1 MEEVNNTISVILPI
15 KTRNTKGFDDY
26 FEKAI
31 QSVKVQKELVNELI
45 IVHSGEDSFSNYV
58 STFDFEDLNVKILDY
73 GDNPTYAGQV
83 NMGVENA
90 SSEWVS
96 ILEFDDE
103 FSNIWFKNAK
113 NYMSI
118 YKDYDAF
125 LPIVVD
131 VDDKGVFVGFTNEAT
146 FAANFSSEIGIL
158 TNETL
163 LTYQNFQI
171 AGMVIKKDSFI
182 KNGGLKKSFVLTFG
196 YELLLR
202 LTNNAV
208 KFMTIPRIGYKHTN
222 LREGSIFWN
231 YKFGDGR
238 LSEDEVRFWIDSAKK
253 EYLYIKDRELKY
265 EPQEV

>member
-1 MEEVNNTISVILPI
+1 METNTTISVILPI
-15 KTRNTKGFDDY
+15 KTRNTKGFDEY

-31 QSVKVQKELVNELI
+31 QSVQIQKEYVNELI

-58 STFDFEDLNVKILDY
+58 STFDFGDLNVVVLDY
-73 GDNPTYAGQV
+73 GDDPDFAGQV
-83 NMGVENA
+83 NMGAEKA
-90 SSEWVS
+90 TSEWVS

-103 FSNIWFKNAK
+103 YSNIWFKNATNYMKIYK
-113 NYMSI
+113 NY
-118 YKDYDAF
+118 DGF
-125 LPIVVD
+125 LPVVVD

-146 FAANFSSEIGIL
+146 FAANFSSEIGVL

-171 AGMVIKKDSFI
+171 AGMVIKRDSYL
-182 KNGGLKKSFVLTFG
+182 KNGGIKKSFKLTFG
-196 YELLLR
+196 YEFFLR
-202 LTNNAV
+202 MTQNSV
-208 KFMTIPRIGYKHTN
+208 QFMTIPRIGYKHMN

-231 YKFGDGR
+231 YKFGENK

-253 EYLYIKDRELKY
+253 EYFYVKDRDLKY